1 MSSIY
6 HNLHTERQY
15 KVATAL
21 SQSQLETLFAVFDKL
36 YIRKTVDFLSGNQK
50 APVLTDKREALFFIL
65 HYYKAYPSLENMALY
80 FGFSQATAIEY
91 KRLNNIGR
99 LSAALK
105 ACLQAQQPLQTCV
118 FKTQQAF
125 EQAFA
130 GVDELLIDVTQIPV
144 EPPVATGKQQR
155 LYTGK
160 KSPHPQVALTN

>member
-6 HNLHTERQY
+6 QNLRTDRQY
-15 KVATAL
+15 KAATAL
-21 SQSQLETLFAVFDKL
+21 CQSQFETLFTAFERL
-36 YIRKTVDFLSGNQK
+36 HIPKTADLSGNQK

-80 FGFSQATAIEY
+80 FGFSQATVLEY
-91 KRLNNIGR
+91 IRRL
-99 LSAALK
+99 APVLK
-105 ACLQAQQPLQTCV
+105 ACLVEHQPLQACV

-130 GVDELLIDVTQIPV
+130 QVDEIFIDVTEIPV
-144 EPPVATGKQQR
+144 ERPSKAEKQQQ

-160 KSPHPQVALTN
+160 KKPTPANGSS